1 MADPVYLDLDAIETP
16 LARIRLGGKEY
27 VQKAQTLND
36 WIANTKEI
44 DKLRVAGDLESESSV
59 MIALVC
65 RAFPDLTP
73 DMLREIPLV
82 KLNAVLELAN
92 GGGNLG
98 AKAAA
103 DQNPPSAP
111 VEAPAPISPQS

>member
-1 MADPVYLDLDAIETP
+1 MAEPVYLDLDAIETP
-16 LARIRLGGKEY
+16 VVKIRLGGKDY
-27 VQKAQTLND
+27 IQKPQSLSD

-44 DKLRVAGDLESESSV
+44 DKLRATGDLESESDV

-65 RAFPDLTP
+65 RAFPDMTP

-82 KLNAVLELAN
+82 KLNAILDLAN
-92 GGGNLG
+92 GNGNKG

-103 DQNPPSAP
+103 DANPPSAP